1 MIPDSADISWL
12 CIPLYNYKFF
22 AKTLVIAMTVN
33 HPRFKTLLIKYKG
46 IKQWIK
52 VKNNQIETLKNTDKI

>member
-1 MIPDSADISWL
+1 
-12 CIPLYNYKFF
+12 
-22 AKTLVIAMTVN
+22 MTVN
-33 HPRFKTLLIKYKG
+33 HPRFKTLFVKYKG